1 MIKHEKGEFELM
13 NSIGYPKHIAWIIY
27 NDKCRKLRSMVAV
40 SIFTNKTCEFFSQP
54 KPKPQPKPQH
64 LNLKSATETVR
75 SETETE
81 TETMLKI
88 DEIVMHE
95 CVVKYGII

>member
-1 MIKHEKGEFELM
+1 MIKHEKGEFGFM

-54 KPKPQPKPQH
+54 KPKPQH

-75 SETETE
+75 SETETME
-81 TETMLKI
+81 VSVQI
-88 DEIVMHE
+88 N
-95 CVVKYGII
+95 